1 MIQNY
6 KNILADKYMRDTNYI
21 IIKDTDDIKDL
32 EDQWNRYQSNMT
44 IRQQRLSD
52 DKSIELWNMTN
63 QDHYLF
69 LLDKLKVSTDSIDTI
84 DYSDSEIDTMFND
97 DIKFV
102 NENDINIKNDS
113 DLDLDEY
120 SNKIKRAESLSRD
133 TNINM
138 VIIYHGNSVEDKL
151 DDLDNEY
158 HMYLSQSVDLQRKAD
173 DMCIEIFGMNNTNR
187 YYMLKDELTQE
198 LSEDK
203 KHYRLRVADI
213 KAETLDSDLNSLSN
227 MMNNINVDMTTVNE
241 SFVEP
246 KGFVQKCYLNKLI
259 KESKEMKGVRNLKRL
274 HDTPYFT
281 PLELIDMGVHG
292 VNNFYSKQCD
302 NDGLTKNISVTTWFD
317 SYYDKYMNH
326 VYEDYTKEW
335 IEKLEELYSDFD
347 DIKMSKDE
355 DRILARK
362 QSILDLGWNP
372 EIPFTIENR
381 NKATERVNNI
391 YMREC
396 VDDEY
401 ISLDSIN
408 EDGLYYDD
416 SEYQPVF
423 LILTKGHTPIL
434 SNGIRVVTKSDYTH
448 ASIGFDPFLKDI
460 YTFNISKHF
469 NGLARETIDT
479 FKNNIISVFMF
490 FTSKVSIDNMRK
502 NLHDFATHKNNYD
515 VSILFFKLVG
525 IDKKIGGNKYQQVCS
540 TFVDTIL
547 KSGGIT
553 LADKN
558 IELPSPGDLYKGILK
573 LKNKPN
579 KVYEVYNGLASKYN
593 GKKIDTKLKSIK
605 NKPLKRINETMNNTK
620 HFYFYHLLNK
630 DVKLTEKGLISL
642 DYMYNNDMIDLYNK
656 NSSKYRDRLTKGW
669 EIYPDKDPSKLSS
682 EEVYNGINK
691 FRNTLDGNNQ
701 IYFFRYPPNN
711 NLGKNMKQ
719 ILKYKNIIR
728 IDLDDEETRSYIKN
742 IDWGYDMSFT
752 GNKKMNE
759 KYYRDISEEEYFS
772 KYDDDKIPLF
782 STLNHISI
790 TPKYGYIP
798 LKVLD
803 VMKTSSLNESYV
815 NEVKRFPV
823 EFDDNGNLIIYKCK
837 TGNIAYG
844 DEIDDSANLL
854 KTYKNTN
861 NYEGIEYELAKLW
874 YLMSCIEK
882 EMNNKYTKKERLD
895 ILERN
900 KNTANMIF
908 KQYFEIVCKMDKGF
922 NFSEYY
928 NNTPFS
934 DNAVKITNSTIK
946 YSLDAL
952 KRIII

>member
-227 MMNNINVDMTTVNE
+227 MMSSINVSITAVNE
-241 SFVEP
+241 SFIKP

-259 KESKEMKGVRNLKRL
+259 KESKEMKGVRNIKRL

-347 DIKMSKDE
+347 DIKMSKNE
-355 DRILARK
+355 DRILSRK

-391 YMREC
+391 YMKEC

-401 ISLDSIN
+401 ISLDSVN

-515 VSILFFKLVG
+515 VSILFSKLVG
-525 IDKKIGGNKYQQVCS
+525 IDKKIGGDKYQQVCS

-553 LADKN
+553 LADKT
-558 IELPSPGDLYKGILK
+558 IELPSPGDLHKGILK

-579 KVYEVYNGLASKYN
+579 RVYEVYNGLASKYN
-593 GKKIDTKLKSIK
+593 GKKIDIKLKSIK
-605 NKPLKRINETMNNTK
+605 NEPLKRI
-620 HFYFYHLLNK
+620 
-630 DVKLTEKGLISL
+630 
-642 DYMYNNDMIDLYNK
+642 
-656 NSSKYRDRLTKGW
+656 
-669 EIYPDKDPSKLSS
+669 
-682 EEVYNGINK
+682 
-691 FRNTLDGNNQ
+691 
-701 IYFFRYPPNN
+701 
-711 NLGKNMKQ
+711 
-719 ILKYKNIIR
+719 
-728 IDLDDEETRSYIKN
+728 
-742 IDWGYDMSFT
+742 
-752 GNKKMNE
+752 
-759 KYYRDISEEEYFS
+759 
-772 KYDDDKIPLF
+772 
-782 STLNHISI
+782 
-790 TPKYGYIP
+790 
-798 LKVLD
+798 
-803 VMKTSSLNESYV
+803 NESYV
-815 NEVKRFPV
+815 NEVKKFPV